1 MENTRWVFEHP
12 AETVVT
18 VVILAVIATAA
29 VALAGIAVIGAIER
43 AGRRRPSTRSPEV
56 LFVGRW
62 GLNGPEL
69 FRVGKKVRR
78 LADPA
83 PEGTPAW
90 PGESGS
96 DAVAFARRIL
106 AEVMWQRPA
115 TKLAHAFAEALL
127 APLRV
132 DGFVLSASD
141 VEDWLDNPHRRSE
154 QAETDG
160 PPGRLT

>member
-12 AETVVT
+12 AETVAT
-18 VVILAVIATAA
+18 IVILAVIAIAA
-29 VALAGIAVIGAIER
+29 VALAAMAVIAAIER
-43 AGRRRPSTRSPEV
+43 AARRRPSTREPEV

-83 PEGTPAW
+83 PQDGPSW
-90 PGESGS
+90 PGEPGS

-115 TKLAHAFAEALL
+115 TTRARAFAEARLT
-127 APLRV
+127 PLRV
-132 DGFVLSASD
+132 DGFVLSAAE

-154 QAETDG
+154 QPEADPE
-160 PPGRLT
+160 PR